1 VRPSTRKI
9 ALSLF
14 VCVVVLTAGCSG
26 IQGTESSSTTL
37 NVANQDDVDHAVVV
51 EIGDLADDPNPDY
64 TAGRTLNGESD
75 VELEPFEG
83 TGEYEVAVTVD
94 GETTVLTHTFAPDDD
109 AVTIGIDNQGNV
121 TIE

>member
-14 VCVVVLTAGCSG
+14 VCIIILTAGCSG

-37 NVANQDDVDHAVVV
+37 IVVNQDDVDHAVVV
-51 EIGDLADDPNPDY
+51 EIGTLTDDPDPDY
-64 TAGRTLNGESD
+64 TAGRTLDGESD

-94 GETTVLTHTFAPDDD
+94 GKTTVLTHTFAPDDD
-109 AVTIGIDNQGNV
+109 TVSIGIDNQGNV